1 MVFTFVHRVV
11 GVAGMMPPPSALT
24 TSGLTAAS
32 RAAYAFVVMNALS
45 VYIEPS
51 GASVLHRSGFSW
63 LAALAWP
70 LWALHR
76 RLWWV
81 LLASLPLTFALH
93 TVVNWAIGLVPGD
106 TAQGVLALAWLI
118 GWSLAA
124 GRWANALHRHL
135 LERAGYRMTATEL
148 PALEQA

>member
-1 MVFTFVHRVV
+1 M
-11 GVAGMMPPPSALT
+11 SAL
-24 TSGLTAAS
+24 
-32 RAAYAFVVMNALS
+32 LS
-45 VYIEPS
+45 LYINPR

-63 LAALAWP
+63 LATLAWP

-81 LLASLPLTFALH
+81 LLASFPLTLSAH
-93 TVVNWAIGLVPGD
+93 GVANWAIGLVPGE
-106 TAQGVLALAWLI
+106 TPQGLLALAWLI

-124 GRWANALHRHL
+124 GRWANGLHRRL

-148 PALEQA
+148 PAVERP

>member
-1 MVFTFVHRVV
+1 M
-11 GVAGMMPPPSALT
+11 SAL
-24 TSGLTAAS
+24 SL
-32 RAAYAFVVMNALS
+32 
-45 VYIEPS
+45 YIDAR
-51 GASVLHRSGFSW
+51 GASVVHRTGFSW

-81 LLASLPLTFALH
+81 LLASVPLTAGLH
-93 TVVNWAIGLVPGD
+93 TAVNRAIELAPGES
-106 TAQGVLALAWLI
+106 AQGLLALIWLI
-118 GWSLAA
+118 GWSFVA

-148 PALEQA
+148 APAEQP

>member
-1 MVFTFVHRVV
+1 M
-11 GVAGMMPPPSALT
+11 SAL
-24 TSGLTAAS
+24 
-32 RAAYAFVVMNALS
+32 LS
-45 VYIEPS
+45 LYINPR

-81 LLASLPLTFALH
+81 LLLSFPLTTAVHAVANL
-93 TVVNWAIGLVPGD
+93 AIGLVPGE
-106 TAQGVLALAWLI
+106 TTQGALALAWLI
-118 GWSLAA
+118 GWSFVS
-124 GRWANALHRHL
+124 GRWANALHQRL

-148 PALEQA
+148 AASEPR

>member
-1 MVFTFVHRVV
+1 M
-11 GVAGMMPPPSALT
+11 SAL
-24 TSGLTAAS
+24 
-32 RAAYAFVVMNALS
+32 LS
-45 VYIEPS
+45 LYINPR

-81 LLASLPLTFALH
+81 LLVSLPLTLALH
-93 TVVNWAIGLVPGD
+93 TFVNRAIELVPGEMP
-106 TAQGVLALAWLI
+106 QGALALAWVI
-118 GWSLAA
+118 GWSFVS
-124 GRWANALHRHL
+124 GRWANRLHQGL

-148 PALEQA
+148 PAVEKK

>member
-1 MVFTFVHRVV
+1 M
-11 GVAGMMPPPSALT
+11 SAMSL
-24 TSGLTAAS
+24 
-32 RAAYAFVVMNALS
+32 
-45 VYIEPS
+45 YINPR
-51 GASVLHRSGFSW
+51 GASVVHRTGFSW

-81 LLASLPLTFALH
+81 LLASLPLTFGLH
-93 TVVNWAIGLVPGD
+93 TAVNQAIEFVPGE

-118 GWSLAA
+118 GWSFVA
-124 GRWANALHRHL
+124 GRWANALHQSL

-148 PALEQA
+148 PPPEPP